1 MNDYG
6 FIRTAAA
13 VPMVRV
19 ADFNYN
25 AEEICRLAQQAF
37 EKEVSL
43 LVFPQLS
50 LTGCTCGS
58 LFGQST
64 LVKGA
69 EDGVRKI
76 LEFSRAK
83 AMTIVVGAPVPY
95 RSRLYDCAV
104 IIRNGN
110 VKGIVP
116 NTCPG
121 RPFASGRDFLS
132 EHVRNDGG
140 LLVDTD
146 YAGTLPA
153 FYKALKQNG
162 IKVNKIKYV
171 LATHYHPDHMGLISD
186 LMKQGAMLILIDV
199 QRDYVHFSDSIFAR
213 DRLPYTPIDESLGT
227 VISCSESR
235 EFLLRAGI
243 SGEIIHTHSHS
254 EDSVSLIMD
263 DGDCFV
269 GDLEPFEY
277 IEVYEENEKLKSDWE
292 HILSFQPK
300 RVFYS
305 HRPERVLD

>member
-1 MNDYG
+1 
-6 FIRTAAA
+6 
-13 VPMVRV
+13 
-19 ADFNYN
+19 
-25 AEEICRLAQQAF
+25 
-37 EKEVSL
+37 
-43 LVFPQLS
+43 
-50 LTGCTCGS
+50 
-58 LFGQST
+58 
-64 LVKGA
+64 
-69 EDGVRKI
+69 
-76 LEFSRAK
+76 
-83 AMTIVVGAPVPY
+83 MTILRY
-95 RSRLYDCAV
+95 
-104 IIRNGN
+104 GN
-110 VKGIVP
+110 T
-116 NTCPG
+116 NTFFIEG
-121 RPFASGRDFLS
+121 
-132 EHVRNDGG
+132 NDGG

-162 IKVNKIKYV
+162 IKVNNIKYV
-171 LATHYHPDHMGLISD
+171 LATHYHPDHMGLISE
-186 LMKQGAMLILIDV
+186 LMKQGAMLLLIDV

-213 DRLPYTPIDESLGT
+213 DRLPYTPIDESLGI

-300 RVFYS
+300 RIFYS

>member
-1 MNDYG
+1 
-6 FIRTAAA
+6 
-13 VPMVRV
+13 
-19 ADFNYN
+19 
-25 AEEICRLAQQAF
+25 
-37 EKEVSL
+37 
-43 LVFPQLS
+43 
-50 LTGCTCGS
+50 
-58 LFGQST
+58 
-64 LVKGA
+64 
-69 EDGVRKI
+69 
-76 LEFSRAK
+76 
-83 AMTIVVGAPVPY
+83 MTILRY
-95 RSRLYDCAV
+95 
-104 IIRNGN
+104 GN
-110 VKGIVP
+110 T
-116 NTCPG
+116 NTFFIEG
-121 RPFASGRDFLS
+121 
-132 EHVRNDGG
+132 NDGG

-162 IKVNKIKYV
+162 IKVNNIKYV

-277 IEVYEENEKLKSDWE
+277 IEVYEENESCVIPLRQIDISNSDKYVMADLEECENGLKVTNVVSNPEMEDSPSEMAIMKGGIFTSDIFDYLDENNFASNYESDFIECYYGFIKSDKLYGCIMLGE
-292 HILSFQPK
+292 KLDVVSSMGVLKGNIIATLSDNRYREEMLKFLK
-300 RVFYS
+300 DIVD
-305 HRPERVLD
+305 E